1 MSNRPVVSE
10 ASLFE
15 YSFYLKLIIGFTLG
29 VCYALTRLT
38 NLTILPIFSDE
49 AIYIRWA
56 QIITDDPTELFIP
69 LVDGKQPFFMWL
81 NALTLKL
88 FNDPLISAR
97 IISVAAGGFTI
108 LGIFLIGRLLYS
120 TFVGLLAASMYIF
133 LPFALFYERMA
144 LTDSLLNMFSVYV
157 LLFSLLFY
165 ENKLPKTICSV
176 GLGLLMGC
184 AFLTKS
190 SALLFIILP
199 CILAFLY
206 PSFRLG
212 YVWLYLC
219 LSYIICFLLIL
230 PIFIS
235 KQAPIFEE
243 GSKVFHKTVYFVG
256 LWDMLSHPFNLWIG
270 NLAAGIYFFINLL
283 TLPIVVVVIFSCLTW
298 FFNRDKRILALI
310 IWSFFPVISI
320 ILIARGFFSR
330 YLFLCVPLLAI
341 MAAKCL
347 TDFKEFA
354 AMAWS
359 KLAGIEYQKHVS
371 MVVFGIS
378 VVFLMSP
385 PFFLDIKLLRNP
397 VSATLNELDYELYIS
412 GENSGYG
419 IMEIVEYLKKSASGG
434 QKHVVLLVPAKMGNP
449 DEGVSVYLNKIPN
462 IDIYVAWRWPQAP
475 LLSDE
480 LELKIVKSKYN
491 RGEVGKYKIMPEDEV
506 YFIYPFTT
514 LPKEKFLE
522 QNPRFRLVYSLQKP
536 GGKCSVDLYKL
547 ADD

>member
-1 MSNRPVVSE
+1 MGIRKTE
-10 ASLFE
+10 FG
-15 YSFYLKLIIGFTLG
+15 IGFILC

-56 QIITDDPTELFIP
+56 QIIASDPTELFIP
-69 LVDGKQPFFMWL
+69 LVDGKQPLFMWL

-97 IISVAAGGFTI
+97 IISVVAGGFTI

-120 TFVGLLAASMYIF
+120 TFVGILAASMYIF

-144 LTDSLLNMFSVYV
+144 LVDSLLNMFSVYV
-157 LLFSLLFY
+157 LLFSLLFFD
-165 ENKLPKTICSV
+165 NKLPRTICSV

-199 CILAFLY
+199 PILAFLY
-206 PSFRLG
+206 TVRKPCQPSAIS
-212 YVWLYLC
+212 VWLYLC
-219 LSYIICFLLIL
+219 FSYVICFLLIL

-243 GSKVFHKTVYFVG
+243 GSKVFHKTGYFIG
-256 LWDMLSHPFNLWIG
+256 LQDMLSFPFNLWIG

-298 FFNRDKRILALI
+298 FFNRDKRILVLI
-310 IWSFFPVISI
+310 IWSFFPVVSI

-330 YLFLCVPLLAI
+330 YLFLCVPMLAI
-341 MAAKCL
+341 MVAKSVV
-347 TDFKEFA
+347 DFKEFA

-378 VVFLMSP
+378 VVFLMAP
-385 PFFLDIKLLRNP
+385 PFSLDIKLLRNP
-397 VSATLNELDYELYIS
+397 VNAALNELDYELYIS

-419 IMEIVEYLKKSASGG
+419 IMEIVEYLKKSSSGG
-434 QKHVVLLVPAKMGNP
+434 QKHVVLLIPAKMGNP
-449 DEGVSVYLNKIPN
+449 DEGISVYLNKIPN
-462 IDIYVAWRWPQAP
+462 IDIYVAWWWPQAP

-480 LELKIVKSKYN
+480 LELKIVKSKYH
-491 RGEVGKYKIMPEDEV
+491 RGKVGKYKIMPGDEV

-514 LPKEKFLE
+514 FPKEKFLE
-522 QNPRFRLVYSLQKP
+522 QNPQFRLIYALQKP

-547 ADD
+547 ADN